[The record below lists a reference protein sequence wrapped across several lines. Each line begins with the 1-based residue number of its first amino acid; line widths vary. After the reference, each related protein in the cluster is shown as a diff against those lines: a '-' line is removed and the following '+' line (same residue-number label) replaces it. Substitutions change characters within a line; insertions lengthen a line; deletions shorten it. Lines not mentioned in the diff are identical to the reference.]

1 VKRIALSILSIIILG
16 SSPMVFANMETDKKL
31 EFAGALEE
39 TLGHF
44 WALELNLDKSNSEL
58 ALIHAT
64 HPISELYDTMSEHL
78 ESNPEFN
85 EKLQQT
91 LLELKDKATTSTTRN
106 NAQLAIEDA
115 KKIIQEARDI
125 VIGDEHSNN
134 SPFKA
139 QLINGLLETSKVEY
153 EEAIQNGEIIEMAE
167 FQDGSAFI
175 WRSQQIFEEIRYD
188 VKNSGQVSDTYAKI
202 WEGYE
207 QKHSPQQVSSLVNEL
222 ITHFE
227 SVSGVES
234 TESSHLEEVFGTEI
248 KHPLELSESIQMTGK
263 INEGENI
270 SSLPPLKQI
279 KEGVAP
285 TNVQCKTSME
295 LVFKISGE
303 PACVKSISVQK
314 LASRGWTQ

>member
-1 VKRIALSILSIIILG
+1 
-16 SSPMVFANMETDKKL
+16 MVFANMETDKKL

-125 VIGDEHSNN
+125 VIGDEHSN
-134 SPFKA
+134 
-139 QLINGLLETSKVEY
+139 
-153 EEAIQNGEIIEMAE
+153 
-167 FQDGSAFI
+167 
-175 WRSQQIFEEIRYD
+175 
-188 VKNSGQVSDTYAKI
+188 
-202 WEGYE
+202 
-207 QKHSPQQVSSLVNEL
+207 
-222 ITHFE
+222 
-227 SVSGVES
+227 
-234 TESSHLEEVFGTEI
+234 
-248 KHPLELSESIQMTGK
+248 
-263 INEGENI
+263 
-270 SSLPPLKQI
+270 
-279 KEGVAP
+279 
-285 TNVQCKTSME
+285 
-295 LVFKISGE
+295 
-303 PACVKSISVQK
+303 
-314 LASRGWTQ
+314 